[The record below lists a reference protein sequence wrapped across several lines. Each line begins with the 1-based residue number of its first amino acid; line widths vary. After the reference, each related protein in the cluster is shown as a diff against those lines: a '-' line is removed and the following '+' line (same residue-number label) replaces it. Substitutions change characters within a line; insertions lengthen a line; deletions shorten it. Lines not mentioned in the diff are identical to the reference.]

1 MAEKK
6 TSTRFPYESTEYRR
20 ARNRLLQSEIKLRR
34 QIEAVAEQ
42 RRKLPLGGVVKTDYV
57 FDSAEPG
64 EGAIKTVRLSEL
76 FAPGKRTLFLY
87 NFMFPQ
93 APDMDSPC
101 PTCTSIID
109 TVDGAARHV
118 TQRVNLA
125 VVAKAPID
133 RFRQHARNRG
143 WQHALLLSSSGNT
156 FNHDYGA
163 EGENGQQWPPP
174 RGVAIFDRVAGS
186 SEPARQR
193 DRTNLPG
200 ILER

>member
-6 TSTRFPYESTEYRR
+6 TSTRFPDESTEYRR
-20 ARNRLLQSEIKLRR
+20 ARNRLRQSEIKLRR

-64 EGAIKTVRLSEL
+64 EGAIKAVRLSEL

-101 PTCTSIID
+101 PTCTSI
-109 TVDGAARHV
+109 
-118 TQRVNLA
+118 
-125 VVAKAPID
+125 
-133 RFRQHARNRG
+133 
-143 WQHALLLSSSGNT
+143 
-156 FNHDYGA
+156 
-163 EGENGQQWPPP
+163 E
-174 RGVAIFDRVAGS
+174 
-186 SEPARQR
+186 
-193 DRTNLPG
+193 
-200 ILER
+200 ERCP